1 MCPTDTRFCTL
12 LEPFVD
18 DLQSSNE
25 DLRRQATLNLYE
37 RIIVQYADALSDV
50 VKSLVEEIQIF
61 VRTKMSNPNNI
72 NENRA
77 ALLVI

>member
-37 RIIVQYADALSDV
+37 RIIVQYADSLPDV